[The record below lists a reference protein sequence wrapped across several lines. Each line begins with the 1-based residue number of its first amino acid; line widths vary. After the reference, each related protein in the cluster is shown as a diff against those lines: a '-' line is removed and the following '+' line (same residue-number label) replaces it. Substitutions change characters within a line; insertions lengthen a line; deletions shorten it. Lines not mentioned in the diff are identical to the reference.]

1 MSPFSKDPDQSQVID
16 LAGRASSPQN
26 CPVCGLTNPPG
37 TSVCDCGY
45 DFIKKEAPLEPFAQ
59 LEKKHPLYGIHGWLM
74 VFCATQT
81 ILSPV
86 FILFAA
92 VTGFLKTPLVI
103 AFQLALCGFA
113 VYTGVSVWHM
123 RPNALKIVKAFLFVI
138 LVLGFVEAFP
148 PHWLHLKNT
157 TPSAAPDIQPLV
169 VAASWWLYFKLSKR
183 VKVTFGRNL

>member
-1 MSPFSKDPDQSQVID
+1 MSHFSKQPDERPGIN
-16 LAGRASSPQN
+16 LGEGTNSPKD
-26 CPVCGLTNPPG
+26 CPACGLTNPPG

-86 FILFAA
+86 LVLF
-92 VTGFLKTPLVI
+92 VVVIGLLKAPLVI
-103 AFQLALCGFA
+103 ALQLALCGFA
-113 VYTGVSVWHM
+113 VYTGVSVWRM
-123 RPNALKIVKAFLFVI
+123 RPNALKIVKAFLFVM
-138 LVLGFVEAFP
+138 LVIGFVGTFP
-148 PHWLHLKNT
+148 PHWINPKNKPPAGSGSQT
-157 TPSAAPDIQPLV
+157 LM
-169 VAASWWLYFKLSKR
+169 VAASWWLYFKFSKR